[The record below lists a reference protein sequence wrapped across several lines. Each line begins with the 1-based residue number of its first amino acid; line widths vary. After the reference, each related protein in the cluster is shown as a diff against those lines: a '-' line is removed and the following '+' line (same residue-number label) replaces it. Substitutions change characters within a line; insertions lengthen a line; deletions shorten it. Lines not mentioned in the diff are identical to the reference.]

1 MKNKFYKNWKA
12 SKNPKKQRKYAANA
26 PIHMIKKL
34 VSVNLSKELRKK
46 YGKRNIPLR
55 KGDTVRIMVGKLN
68 KKEGKVNKIKRK
80 SLKVYIE
87 GIQVKKRDGSKADV
101 PFRPSNLRIIEL
113 NLDDKKRIKAIE
125 RKSNVPQ
132 TIDKNNKEKK

>member
-1 MKNKFYKNWKA
+1 
-12 SKNPKKQRKYAANA
+12 
-26 PIHMIKKL
+26 MIKKL